1 MFHTTDRAAGQE
13 KGNTM
18 NDINW
23 VSLIEEAA
31 GRIAGI
37 VIETPVALI
46 GDEPERPG
54 STQLYLKLENLQ
66 RTGSFKLRGAA
77 NRVFSLNAD
86 EAARGVVTSSAGNH
100 GLAIAAAAKQRGIAA
115 EVFLCPEVSSEKA
128 RRIEE
133 RGAKVRRVGRN
144 PLDAE
149 LAARAY
155 AEETGKPYISP
166 YNDRLVVAGQ
176 GTIALELLRQL
187 PRLDAVYIAVGGG
200 GLISGIGTYFSAL
213 SPTTEVIGCWPEN
226 ARALYESLNAGKIID
241 FPESPTL
248 SESTAGGVEPGSITF
263 ALCQR
268 VVRRKVLVRE
278 AEILDAMKWA
288 KRKGWIV
295 EGAAGVAIAA
305 FLKDV
310 HECQGK
316 TVAVIVCGGNLGTE
330 CVKLLG

>member
-1 MFHTTDRAAGQE
+1 
-13 KGNTM
+13 M
-18 NDINW
+18 NEINW

-31 GRIAGI
+31 KRIAGI

-46 GDEPERPG
+46 GDEPDRLG
-54 STQLYLKLENLQ
+54 SAQLYLKLENLQ
-66 RTGSFKLRGAA
+66 HTGSFKLRGAA

-100 GLAIAAAAKQRGIAA
+100 GLGVAAAAEHRGIDA

-133 RGAKVRRVGRN
+133 RGAQVRRVGHN

-155 AEETGKPYISP
+155 AEKTEKTYISP

-187 PRLDAVYIAVGGG
+187 PRLDAVYVAVGGG
-200 GLISGIGTYFSAL
+200 GLISGIGTYLNAL

-226 ARALYESLNAGKIID
+226 ARALYESLNAGKIIE

-268 VVRRKVLVRE
+268 VVRRRILV
-278 AEILDAMKWA
+278 AESEISNAMRWA
-288 KRKGWIV
+288 KRKGWVV

-305 FLKDV
+305 FLKEAD
-310 HECQGK
+310 ECRGK
-316 TVAVIVCGGNLGTE
+316 TVAVIVCGGNLGADHAT
-330 CVKLLG
+330 LLG